1 MNFMDK
7 DAALSFVYECL
18 LGDTSIYVKLRMGE
32 GLEEVR
38 FNKLKEAVR
47 FLVDYYAHQEEVL
60 KRLALCMVDIYAA
73 FSFREGF
80 YNDSATT
87 RIENSG
93 VELQELATELL
104 MLRSQFVQCVVHGFE
119 SAQIKLRF
127 EAKMADA

>member
-93 VELQELATELL
+93 VELQELATEL
-104 MLRSQFVQCVVHGFE
+104 FC
-119 SAQIKLRF
+119 
-127 EAKMADA
+127 